1 MAYGERFLKTSIA
14 GFPIYLLFLLSV
26 WTSCTSSEK
35 ASTPKIYLEVLG
47 IAQDAGAPQIG
58 CSKAC
63 CTAIRKQESLFRVSS
78 LGLVDPIR
86 RKSWM
91 FDATPDFSEQYDAL
105 TQFGK
110 FELDGVFLTHAHM
123 GHYTGLMYLGREAMG
138 AERVNVYAMPRMRSF
153 LQENGPWSQL
163 VGLKNIQLIPMRHDS
178 LLRITPSI
186 SVKPIRVPHRDEFS
200 ETVGFW
206 IEGPEKEAL
215 FIPDIDKW
223 REWNMSILEMVS
235 AADYAFIDATFYD
248 ENELPGRNMEE
259 IPHPFVQETMTL
271 FGEAPLEIRDKVY
284 LIHLNH
290 TNDLLDR
297 DSKAYQEVSEFGFH
311 VAERGLRLEM

>member
-1 MAYGERFLKTSIA
+1 
-14 GFPIYLLFLLSV
+14 
-26 WTSCTSSEK
+26 
-35 ASTPKIYLEVLG
+35 
-47 IAQDAGAPQIG
+47 
-58 CSKAC
+58 
-63 CTAIRKQESLFRVSS
+63 
-78 LGLVDPIR
+78 
-86 RKSWM
+86 
-91 FDATPDFSEQYDAL
+91 
-105 TQFGK
+105 
-110 FELDGVFLTHAHM
+110 
-123 GHYTGLMYLGREAMG
+123 
-138 AERVNVYAMPRMRSF
+138 
-153 LQENGPWSQL
+153 L